1 TVTGNPGHWVPCH
14 DDIDLGNSGT
24 SMRLLLTVGAVG
36 AGTYRFTGTRRM
48 QERPVTALIEGLTQ
62 LGVPVRSING
72 DGCPPVEVTAGH
84 LKGGRVSID
93 CSVSSQYLSSLLLV
107 APTTEQG
114 MVIDVAKGPV
124 SKPYIDMTLDIM
136 EKMGI
141 TFQRTGYHH
150 FVVSGGQAYR
160 AGRYRVEPDASQASY
175 FWAAGAITG
184 KRVAVAD
191 LSRRTRQGDIRL
203 LEVFETMGCRVEE
216 DSDGGIA
223 LTGGEL
229 RGVDVDMGD
238 MPDMVPTLAVV
249 AAFAG
254 GKTRIANVGHLRAK
268 ESDRLDAVAT
278 QLTRLGIEVSATDDS
293 IAITGGRP
301 KGALID
307 TYDDHRIAMAFGV
320 AGLRVPGIVIR
331 NENCVG
337 KSFPRFWDVF
347 GELYSS

>member
-1 TVTGNPGHWVPCH
+1 
-14 DDIDLGNSGT
+14 
-24 SMRLLLTVGAVG
+24 
-36 AGTYRFTGTRRM
+36 
-48 QERPVTALIEGLTQ
+48 
-62 LGVPVRSING
+62 
-72 DGCPPVEVTAGH
+72 
-84 LKGGRVSID
+84 
-93 CSVSSQYLSSLLLV
+93 
-107 APTTEQG
+107 
-114 MVIDVAKGPV
+114 
-124 SKPYIDMTLDIM
+124 
-136 EKMGI
+136 
-141 TFQRTGYHH
+141 
-150 FVVSGGQAYR
+150 
-160 AGRYRVEPDASQASY
+160 
-175 FWAAGAITG
+175 
-184 KRVAVAD
+184 
-191 LSRRTRQGDIRL
+191 
-203 LEVFETMGCRVEE
+203 
-216 DSDGGIA
+216 
-223 LTGGEL
+223 
-229 RGVDVDMGD
+229 
-238 MPDMVPTLAVV
+238 V